1 MASSKEYLNF
11 VLEQLSE
18 LDNISHRAMMGEYIL
33 YYKGKIIGG
42 IYDDRFLEDKLLV
55 MKFLEILLCMYFQ
68 HKGEK
73 VIMKTKIDR
82 LEKEIDELKKKK
94 RK

>member
-42 IYDDRFLEDKLLV
+42 IYDDRFLENRSLV

-73 VIMKTKIDR
+73 VLLRTKIDK
-82 LEKEIDELKKKK
+82 LEKEIKELKKKSK
-94 RK
+94 K

>member
-1 MASSKEYLNF
+1 MKNK
-11 VLEQLSE
+11 LELFIENKYDELKKVMDDTRIADFLEKNE
-18 LDNISHRAMMGEYIL
+18 LDE
-33 YYKGKIIGG
+33 
-42 IYDDRFLEDKLLV
+42 IYDDKFLENKPVV

-73 VIMKTKIDR
+73 VIMKTKIDK
-82 LEKEIDELKKKK
+82 LERELKK

>member
-1 MASSKEYLNF
+1 MKNK
-11 VLEQLSE
+11 LELFIENKHSE
-18 LDNISHRAMMGEYIL
+18 LKKVMSDTKISNFLEKNEL
-33 YYKGKIIGG
+33 DE

-68 HKGEK
+68 HKGEE

>member
-1 MASSKEYLNF
+1 MKNK
-11 VLEQLSE
+11 LELFIENKHSE
-18 LDNISHRAMMGEYIL
+18 LKKVMSDTKISNFLEKNEL
-33 YYKGKIIGG
+33 DE

-82 LEKEIDELKKKK
+82 LEKEIAELKKKK